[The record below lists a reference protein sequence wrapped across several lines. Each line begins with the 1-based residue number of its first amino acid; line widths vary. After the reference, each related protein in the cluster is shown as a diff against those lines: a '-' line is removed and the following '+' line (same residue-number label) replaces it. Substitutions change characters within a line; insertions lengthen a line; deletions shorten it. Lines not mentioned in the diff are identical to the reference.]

1 MLKMGEMKYDCMK
14 SSGTRCSSGS
24 KLITHQ
30 TIPRTPSTT
39 SLKAC
44 KIIATPAKARGVP
57 QVKHDDEEPFLE
69 DYFDFTDNDFYD
81 SIDFELGLLPS
92 QQKALLAEVW
102 AARFSDER
110 VTGKTRK
117 RWDEMLKN
125 EATTIR
131 AGPDE
136 LKHATRDN
144 EKTPQLEDTS
154 KAIMRAR
161 MELLGGA
168 R

>member
-14 SSGTRCSSGS
+14 SSGTRRSSGS

-30 TIPRTPSTT
+30 SIPRTPSTT

-44 KIIATPAKARGVP
+44 KIITTPAKVRGVP
-57 QVKHDDEEPFLE
+57 EVRHNNEEPFLE

-117 RWDEMLKN
+117 RWNEMLKN
-125 EATTIR
+125 ESTAIR
-131 AGPDE
+131 AGLDE
-136 LKHATRDN
+136 LKPATCDN
-144 EKTPQLEDTS
+144 DKTAQLEDTS
-154 KAIMRAR
+154 KEIKRAR

-168 R
+168 H